1 MLFFFAFFLSL
12 LFVFVLVF
20 LGSLA
25 HWVVYII
32 PDIRALIRE
41 EQSRNQELNSRL
53 FQAPL
58 YIMTETSILSYKK
71 PTSNKNSFPVP
82 GSAPSTPILS
92 HSGSPAP
99 PTIQLPVSIDSPRS
113 STLTTT
119 NVGASTRKVS
129 ARRKA
134 LQDFYH
140 LNSNLDNATT
150 DGNDTTHEGISKI
163 SNLNDIDNLIKTAP
177 IEEILKIRNDL
188 SAKLNSSNQT
198 KKSIIYDNYYELIK
212 LSNTLSDLSTSKP
225 RKKSVSTG
233 LKIFADDED
242 NGEDSG
248 DKNLTE
254 LTKEGY
260 VDQVLKELSEFASK
274 EAPVFNGTFNDVL
287 GKLKE
292 QDESD
297 NSSMIVLNDDKP
309 TEKEESSEDIE
320 KQISHINYIL
330 NLPLK
335 TNINDTER
343 EQAIEYIDKVILDN
357 PDNEILSLQLG
368 KIKHDITT

>member
-1 MLFFFAFFLSL
+1 
-12 LFVFVLVF
+12 
-20 LGSLA
+20 
-25 HWVVYII
+25 
-32 PDIRALIRE
+32 
-41 EQSRNQELNSRL
+41 
-53 FQAPL
+53 
-58 YIMTETSILSYKK
+58 MTETSILSYKK
-71 PTSNKNSFPVP
+71 PTSNKNSSSVP

-99 PTIQLPVSIDSPRS
+99 PTIQSPVSIDSPRS
-113 STLTTT
+113 SSSTTT

-140 LNSNLDNATT
+140 LNSNSDNATT
-150 DGNDTTHEGISKI
+150 DGNDTTNEGISKI

-248 DKNLTE
+248 DKNSTE